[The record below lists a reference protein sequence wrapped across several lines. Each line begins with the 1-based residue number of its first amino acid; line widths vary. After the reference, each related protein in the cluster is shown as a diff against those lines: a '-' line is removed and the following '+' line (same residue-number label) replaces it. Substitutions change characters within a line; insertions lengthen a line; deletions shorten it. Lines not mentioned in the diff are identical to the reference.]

1 MVLGEAAPSE
11 HLAAPAPGLDP
22 GARGVHE
29 HDVERGEQIAPAGE
43 QLLLQTPFTQRGEN
57 GVAPSCWSS
66 QAPRPATPSCDKDD
80 AARSRRRRRCGSPR
94 TQRSAARSEPP
105 ADETVQHGQ
114 ERRAP
119 QREVMAARSRQALIK
134 TLAAPVNGAAI
145 IPQKWRRKIPQLAGR
160 RSAVGVIG
168 ASVFWRAAATLQGRR
183 NGSGRGIRLEA
194 DVFGQEVGVLA
205 QPIA

>member
-43 QLLLQTPFTQRGEN
+43 QLLLQN
-57 GVAPSCWSS
+57 VLH
-66 QAPRPATPSCDKDD
+66 
-80 AARSRRRRRCGSPR
+80 AARRKRRRAVLLVFRQLLAQPR
-94 TQRSAARSEPP
+94 HRAIKMMQLDPADAVDAVVLAPAVGGAVRAAT
-105 ADETVQHGQ
+105 DETVQHGQ

-119 QREVMAARSRQALIK
+119 QREVMAARSRQALDQG
-134 TLAAPVNGAAI
+134 LWPPLSMAPRYFLKSGAAKF
-145 IPQKWRRKIPQLAGR
+145 PSLAGW

-168 ASVFWRAAATLQGRR
+168 ASVFWRPAATLQGRR
-183 NGSGRGIRLEA
+183 NGSWRGRSA
-194 DVFGQEVGVLA
+194 
-205 QPIA
+205 